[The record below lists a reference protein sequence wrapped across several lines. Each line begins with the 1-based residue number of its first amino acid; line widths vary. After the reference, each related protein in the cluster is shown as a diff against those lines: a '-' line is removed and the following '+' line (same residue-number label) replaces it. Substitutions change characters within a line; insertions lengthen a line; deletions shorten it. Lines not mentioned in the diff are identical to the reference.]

1 MINNNK
7 QNNENDP
14 RTSEESNTNSILH
27 PKLTIPNYF
36 NDENGTPQKW
46 LDFVKLTLTLSGI
59 KSSRT
64 LCSHTLSALPSN
76 VLNEISD
83 QISSLEKDTDP
94 FEKLYNILLNKNK
107 INRRQ
112 MLEACLNNTQLG
124 NNKPSD
130 FLRQLKQNLE
140 YLQPNITNSGSNEL
154 LKEFFMRA
162 MPPEIRRILAASN
175 TDNLETLA
183 EIADRINEEIFPSI
197 SSTKKYNNYQNPQ
210 TEETNKN
217 GNSTEILIKSL
228 MSKMDELFIE
238 NRKIREELNEIRNSR
253 PRERNQSPHR
263 NYNSR
268 SDSRAFS
275 QDRSNSRN
283 RYSQQFQK
291 RYTNKDKNLCYY
303 HNKFGD
309 KAYKCVQP
317 CTSNKNQEN

>member
-1 MINNNK
+1 MNNNNK

-175 TDNLETLA
+175 SDTVETLA
-183 EIADRINEEIFPSI
+183 EIADKINEEILPSI
-197 SSTKKYNNYQNPQ
+197 CSTKKHNFQNNSG
-210 TEETNKN
+210 EEKTKN
-217 GNSTEILIKSL
+217 DNTEILIKTL
-228 MSKMDELFIE
+228 MTKLDDLFTE
-238 NRKIREELNEIRNSR
+238 NRKIREEINEIRNSR
-253 PRERNQSPHR
+253 SRELNYNNHR
-263 NYNSR
+263 NYHNRSHSR
-268 SDSRAFS
+268 SFS
-275 QDRSNSRN
+275 HNRSNSRN
-283 RYSQQFQK
+283 KYPQHTQK
-291 RYTNKDKNLCYY
+291 NFGNKDTNLCYF

-309 KAYKCVQP
+309 KAYKCTKP
-317 CTSNKNQEN
+317 CTYHKN